1 MILQALCEY
10 YEHARGETG
19 IPEPG
24 FSRQKIH
31 FALVIDSDGN
41 LLRVRDLRVIQKNKP
56 GPKELIVPEP
66 VIRTSGVAA
75 NFAWDN
81 TMYALGATTAD
92 KVERAPAFMTFKT
105 FNHKVGDGV
114 DDEGMKALL
123 RFLDSWQPSKA
134 TSLDNWNE
142 MAGLNV
148 VFQLD
153 GDLGF
158 IHNRP
163 KVRHAWSRH
172 RSKTTSCVI
181 APCLVTGEKAPIAR
195 LHPAIKGV
203 KDTRTSG
210 AAIVSFNLE
219 AFCSYGKEQNYNAP
233 IGEAS
238 AYAYTT
244 ALNHLLRFGSRQ
256 RIQIGDATT
265 VFWTSRASSV
275 EGFMGMILSP
285 GQDAAELQDLRS
297 ILASLKEGRMP
308 PGIDR
313 DVRFYIL
320 GLSPNAS
327 RISIR
332 FWYVS
337 TVGDILDKVG
347 QHFRDLA
354 IVKSFDRDPDFPAIW
369 QLLQET
375 ATLRKCEKIPPV
387 LGGALMRS
395 ILTGL
400 PYPQGL
406 YSAVLGRI
414 RADREI
420 NYLRAAIIKAFL
432 VQKYRTTKVS
442 KEITMTLNPEETN
455 IAYRLGRLFAVLEKA
470 QRDAVPHGKTTIK
483 DRFYGVASA
492 TPRAVFPQL
501 LRTAQYH
508 IEKAEYGLRAD
519 RFIEEILQGIQSFP
533 AHLSLNDQ
541 GLFALG
547 YYHQRKAFFA
557 KRNEESRRDQT

>member
-10 YEHARGETG
+10 YERARGETG
-19 IPEPG
+19 VPEPG

-41 LLRVRDLRVIQKNKP
+41 PLQVRDLRIIQKNKP
-56 GPKELIVPEP
+56 WPKELIVPEP
-66 VIRTSGVAA
+66 VKRTSGVAA

-92 KVERAPAFMTFKT
+92 KLEREDAFTTFKT
-105 FNHKVGDGV
+105 FNHKVGDGI
-114 DDEGMKALL
+114 DDEGLRALL
-123 RFLDSWQPSKA
+123 RFLDSWHPSKA
-134 TSLDNWNE
+134 ASLDSWEE

-148 VFQLD
+148 VFQID

-158 IHNRP
+158 IHDRP
-163 KVRHAWSRH
+163 KVRDAWSRY
-172 RSKTTSCVI
+172 RLETASCMI
-181 APCLVTGEKAPIAR
+181 APCLVTGEKVPIAR

-203 KDTRTSG
+203 KGAHTSG
-210 AAIVSFNLE
+210 AAIVSFNLD
-219 AFCSYGKEQNYNAP
+219 AFCSYGKEQSYNAP
-233 IGEAS
+233 VGEAS
-238 AYAYTT
+238 AFAYTT

-265 VFWTSRASSV
+265 VFWTSLASSV
-275 EGFMGMILSP
+275 ERFMGIILSP
-285 GQDAAELQDLRS
+285 GQDTTELQDLMS

-308 PGIDR
+308 PEIDP

-332 FWYVS
+332 FWYAS

-347 QHFRDLA
+347 RHFRDLA
-354 IVKSFDRDPDFPAIW
+354 IVKSFDRDPDFPAVW
-369 QLLQET
+369 QLLRET
-375 ATLRKCEKIPPV
+375 AALRNSENIPPV

-395 ILTGL
+395 ILSGF

-420 NYLRAAIIKAFL
+420 NYLRAAIIKGFL
-432 VQKYRTTKVS
+432 VRKYRTTNFS
-442 KEITMTLNPEETN
+442 KEVTMTLNTEETN
-455 IAYRLGRLFAVLEKA
+455 IAYRLGRLFAVIEKA
-470 QRDAVPHGKTTIK
+470 QRDAIPRAITTIK
-483 DRFYGVASA
+483 DRFYGAASV

-501 LRTAQYH
+501 LRKAQHH
-508 IEKAEYGLRAD
+508 IQKAEYGLKAD
-519 RFIEEILQGIQSFP
+519 RLIEEILQGIQNIP
-533 AHLSLNDQ
+533 AHLSLDDQ
-541 GLFALG
+541 GLFTLG
-547 YYHQRKAFFA
+547 YYHQRQAFFA
-557 KRNEESRRDQT
+557 KRTEQ